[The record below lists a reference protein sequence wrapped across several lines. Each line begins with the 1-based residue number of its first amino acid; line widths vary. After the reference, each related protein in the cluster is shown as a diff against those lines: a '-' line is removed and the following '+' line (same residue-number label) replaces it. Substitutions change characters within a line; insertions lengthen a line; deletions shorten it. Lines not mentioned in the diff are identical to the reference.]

1 MNSNFY
7 KILQHSKENQS
18 IIAIYNDPE
27 GDNFWAGYILDFND
41 EFFTMQHIS
50 KYGKKDGIL
59 IEPYFRIS
67 RIDVDDYCKCLNYL
81 KERHTD
87 LDEENLVTFNVTSE
101 ENWINQIL
109 NELNNQTEYVSR
121 IQFNNNSRFSGFIR
135 NLTENDFELKCIG
148 SEGTDEGFLYFQI
161 DDISSIRVNDLEARR
176 RLFLY
181 NYRRSIDFFDE

>member
-7 KILQHSKENQS
+7 KILQNSKENQS

-59 IEPYFRIS
+59 IEPYFKIS

-81 KERHTD
+81 KEHHTD
-87 LDEENLVTFNVTSE
+87 LDEEKLVKLNSTTE
-101 ENWINQIL
+101 DNWMYQIL
-109 NELNNQTEYVSR
+109 QQINNQTEYVSR
-121 IQFNNNSRFSGFIR
+121 LQFNNNSRFSGFIQ
-135 NLTENDFELKCIG
+135 NLTEEDFELKCVG
-148 SEGTDEGFLYFQI
+148 SEGTDEGSLFFHI

>member
-18 IIAIYNDPE
+18 IIAVYNDPE

-59 IEPYFRIS
+59 IEPYFKIS

-81 KERHTD
+81 KEHHTD
-87 LDEENLVTFNVTSE
+87 LDQENPITFNATAE
-101 ENWINQIL
+101 EHWVRQIL
-109 NELNNQTEYVSR
+109 GEINDQTEYVTR
-121 IQFNNNSRFSGFIR
+121 IQLNNNSRFAGFIR
-135 NLTENDFELKCIG
+135 NLTEDDFELKCIG
-148 SEGTDEGFLYFQI
+148 SEGTDEGSLYFQI
-161 DDISSIRVNDLEARR
+161 DDVSSIRVNDLEARR
-176 RLFLY
+176 RLFFY